1 MKKIYDA
8 LVTGIREYFH
18 GCGFQKALLGLSGG
32 IDSALVATLAA
43 EALGK
48 ENVRG
53 ISMPSQY
60 SSQHS
65 KDDARDLAEN
75 LGIRYDVVPIGR
87 CFETL
92 KAELAPI
99 FEGLPEGLAEENMQA
114 RLRGIILMSVSNKLG
129 GMVLATGNKSEVS
142 VGYCTLY
149 GDTCGG
155 LAPISDLYKTEVY
168 QLSYWINE
176 HFGRAVIP
184 TSTLTKAPSAELRP
198 GQKDQDSLPP
208 YEVLDAVL
216 KLYNEEHKTESQ
228 IVSMGYDP
236 ATVKRVL
243 ELVRK
248 SAYKRKQLPPGL
260 PLRNLLDQ

>member
-1 MKKIYDA
+1 MGANEVERLGTKDE
-8 LVTGIREYFH
+8 RQH
-18 GCGFQKALLGLSGG
+18 G
-32 IDSALVATLAA
+32 
-43 EALGK
+43 
-48 ENVRG
+48 
-53 ISMPSQY
+53 
-60 SSQHS
+60 SQHS
-65 KDDARDLAEN
+65 KDDARELAGN

-176 HFGRAVIP
+176 RFGRAVIP
-184 TSTLTKAPSAELRP
+184 VSTLTKAPSAELRP

-208 YEVLDAVL
+208 YDVLDAVL
-216 KLYNEEHKTESQ
+216 KLYNEERKTESE
-228 IVSMGYDP
+228 IVGRGYEP

-243 ELVRK
+243 ELVCK

-260 PLRNLLDQ
+260 PLRHLFEK